1 MIKINKGKEPAE
13 WILERTTPG
22 MTYEDA
28 KKDVLRLALLEE
40 QGGLCAYCMRRI
52 SFTTGK
58 TTSTRIEHVKPQAL
72 SIAEG
77 KSWET
82 LSYGNMVLC
91 CDGDIDGNGT
101 FHCDRSKED
110 RIISFKPFDQTVMDT
125 ISYSSNK
132 GTIKSSNKDYDRDF
146 NKILNLNHP
155 KLEISRL
162 AVIKGLVT
170 ELGRKK
176 IWKKRDLID
185 KLNYY
190 STPKANGKFHEYC
203 GVIIWYLNKKIRQI
217 G

>member
-1 MIKINKGKEPAE
+1 MIKITKGKEPAE
-13 WILERTTPG
+13 WTSERTTPG

-28 KKDVLRLALLEE
+28 QKDELRLALLEE

-52 SFTTGK
+52 SFTKGK
-58 TTSTRIEHVKPQAL
+58 TTTTRIEHVKPQAL

-77 KSWET
+77 KVYET
-82 LSYGNMVLC
+82 LAYSNMVLC

-110 RIISFKPFDQTVMDT
+110 QIISFRPFDQAVIDT

-132 GTIKSSNKDYDRDF
+132 GTIKSSNLDYDRDF
-146 NKILNLNHP
+146 NEILNLNHP
-155 KLEISRL
+155 RLEINRL
-162 AVIKGLVT
+162 AAIKGLVT
-170 ELGRKK
+170 ELGKK
-176 IWKKRDLID
+176 KMWKKRDLID

>member
-1 MIKINKGKEPAE
+1 MIKITKGKEPAE
-13 WILERTTPG
+13 WTSERTTPG

-28 KKDVLRLALLEE
+28 KKDELRLALLEE

-52 SFTTGK
+52 SFTKGK
-58 TTSTRIEHVKPQAL
+58 TTTTRIEHVKPQAL

-77 KSWET
+77 KVYET
-82 LSYGNMVLC
+82 LAYSNMVLC

-110 RIISFKPFDQTVMDT
+110 QIISFRPFDQAVIDT

-132 GTIKSSNKDYDRDF
+132 GTIKSSNLDYDRGF
-146 NKILNLNHP
+146 NEILNLNHP
-155 KLEISRL
+155 RLEINRL
-162 AVIKGLVT
+162 AAIKGLVT
-170 ELGRKK
+170 ELGKK
-176 IWKKRDLID
+176 KMWKKRDLID

-203 GVIIWYLNKKIRQI
+203 GVIIWYLNKKIREI

>member
-1 MIKINKGKEPAE
+1 MIKITKGTEPAG
-13 WILERTTPG
+13 WSVVRSTPG

-28 KKDVLRLALLEE
+28 PKDSLRLALLQE

-52 SFTTGK
+52 KYTKGEL
-58 TTSTRIEHVKPQAL
+58 TSTRIEHLKPRAL

-77 KSWET
+77 KRYET
-82 LSYGNMVLC
+82 LAYDNMVLC

-101 FHCDRSKED
+101 FHCDRSKGD
-110 RIISFKPFDQTVMDT
+110 QSISFKLFDQAVIDT

-132 GTIKSSNKDYDRDF
+132 GTIKSSNLDYDRDF
-146 NKILNLNHP
+146 NEILNLNHP

-162 AVIKGLVT
+162 AAIKGLVT

-176 IWKKRDLID
+176 IWKKKDLID

-190 STPKANGKFHEYC
+190 STLKANGKLHEYC
-203 GVIIWYLNKKIRQI
+203 GVIIWFLNKKIKQI

>member
-1 MIKINKGKEPAE
+1 MIKITKGKEPAE
-13 WILERTTPG
+13 WTSERTTPG

-28 KKDVLRLALLEE
+28 QKDELRLALLEE

-52 SFTTGK
+52 SFTKGK
-58 TTSTRIEHVKPQAL
+58 TTTTRIEHVKPQAL

-77 KSWET
+77 KVYET
-82 LSYGNMVLC
+82 LAYSNMVLC

-110 RIISFKPFDQTVMDT
+110 QIISFRPFDQAVIDT

-132 GTIKSSNKDYDRDF
+132 GTIKSSNLDYNRDF
-146 NKILNLNHP
+146 NEILNLNHP
-155 KLEISRL
+155 RLEINRL
-162 AVIKGLVT
+162 AAIKGLVT
-170 ELGRKK
+170 ELGKK
-176 IWKKRDLID
+176 KMWKKRDLID